1 MNKILI
7 LLLSCAFWSGLN
19 GQTPFEFNGKT
30 LLPGTKSHFTINISD
45 GQNQTFV
52 PITVFH
58 GKENGA
64 VLGIT
69 AGVHGYEYAPILAGQ
84 KLIKKIDP
92 QALTG
97 TVILIQTANVGSFLG
112 RSPYINP
119 LDKKNLNRS
128 FPGNPNGTITERIA
142 NFISEKVIPRCNY
155 FVDMHSGDAP
165 EDLMPYVA
173 YYQHD
178 EKPGISAKG
187 REIAMSLGFDHV
199 IVLKTTE
206 KDYMKEG
213 LPSLYC
219 SAQAFKRGIPAA
231 DIECGRLGRVEERFV
246 EKIVEG
252 IERLLNHL
260 QMTQGTPILSKGIAF
275 IDERFY
281 IISDHTGLF
290 YPLKTSGTF
299 VRKGMKIGY
308 ITDFFNKTIEEVY
321 ADSSGIILYM
331 LGTPPV
337 NAGETLAAI
346 GVVE

>member
-1 MNKILI
+1 M
-7 LLLSCAFWSGLN
+7 
-19 GQTPFEFNGKT
+19 
-30 LLPGTKSHFTINISD
+30 
-45 GQNQTFV
+45 
-52 PITVFH
+52 
-58 GKENGA
+58 
-64 VLGIT
+64 
-69 AGVHGYEYAPILAGQ
+69 
-84 KLIKKIDP
+84 
-92 QALTG
+92 
-97 TVILIQTANVGSFLG
+97 
-112 RSPYINP
+112 
-119 LDKKNLNRS
+119 
-128 FPGNPNGTITERIA
+128 
-142 NFISEKVIPRCNY
+142 
-155 FVDMHSGDAP
+155 
-165 EDLMPYVA
+165 DL
-173 YYQHD
+173 

>member
-1 MNKILI
+1 MNRILI
-7 LLLSCAFWSGLN
+7 LMLGCAFWSGLY
-19 GQTPFEFNGKT
+19 GQTPFDFDEQSI
-30 LLPGTKSHFTINISD
+30 LPGTKRHFTINISD

-84 KLIKKIDP
+84 ELINKIDP
-92 QALTG
+92 LELTG
-97 TVILIQTANVGSFLG
+97 TVILVQAANVGSFLG

-119 LDKKNLNRS
+119 MDKKNLNRS

-142 NFISEKVIPRCNY
+142 NFISEKIIPRCNY

-165 EDLMPYVA
+165 EDLRPYVA

-187 REIAMSLGFDHV
+187 REIAMNLGFDHI

-206 KDYMKEG
+206 KDYMKQG

-219 SAQAFKRGIPAA
+219 SAEAFKRGIPAA
-231 DIECGRLGRVEERFV
+231 DIECGRLGMVEERFV
-246 EKIVEG
+246 EKIIEG
-252 IERLLNHL
+252 VGSLLNYL
-260 QMTQGTPILSKGIAF
+260 QMTPGVPMPSKGIAF
-275 IDERFY
+275 IEERFY
-281 IISDHTGLF
+281 ITSDHTGLF
-290 YPLKTSGTF
+290 YPLKTGGAF

-308 ITDFFNKTIEEVY
+308 ITDFFNKTIKEVY
-321 ADSSGIILYM
+321 AENSGIILYM

-337 NAGETLAAI
+337 NEGETLAAI
-346 GVVE
+346 GIVD